1 MSSILPRCI
10 ALLTYKGKVLLLSKN
25 NKPDVLSYNPWQF
38 IEKEKSKHFS
48 ELDTIIRE
56 ILKETKIKITE
67 LIPIPKN
74 STSETPEYVFHAQ
87 LTDINVNTIQRDDES
102 LLQFYSLSELQKL
115 NLQDSTKNILS
126 KYKSTLELLMN

>member
-1 MSSILPRCI
+1 MSTVLPKCI
-10 ALLTYKGKVLLLSKN
+10 ALLTYKGKVLLLSKH

-48 ELDTIIRE
+48 ELDTIVRE

-67 LIPIPKN
+67 LIPVPKD
-74 STSETPEYVFHAQ
+74 SSSETPEYVFHAQ
-87 LTDINVNTIQRDDES
+87 LTDVNVNTIQRGDES

-115 NLQDSTKNILS
+115 NLQESAKNIFT